1 MLLAS
6 VSTSTITSILGAV
19 VVVGSALV
27 FPWLQKKGVAV
38 FKPRHSTLVVPGT
51 RQEWLQRSC
60 DALAAT
66 RSFSIVAVSDYD
78 FELKAK
84 FRRLVVWADLT
95 ANFISADSGPTR
107 IDVTISVLP
116 NLLTLVTG
124 AEQRVLARFTRAIRG
139 ESVPQSDRV
148 ETSSR

>member
-1 MLLAS
+1 MLFAS
-6 VSTSTITSILGAV
+6 VSTSTITSILGAA

-27 FPWLQKKGVAV
+27 FPWLQKRGVAV
-38 FKPRHSTLVVPGT
+38 FKPRHSTLMVPGT
-51 RQEWLQRSC
+51 REEWLQRSC
-60 DALAAT
+60 DALGAT
-66 RSFSIVAVSDYD
+66 RNFSIVGASDYD

-84 FRRLVVWADLT
+84 FRRLVVWAELT
-95 ANFISADSGPTR
+95 VNFVSADSGSTR

-139 ESVPQSDRV
+139 GGLPESGRAK
-148 ETSSR
+148 TSRR